1 MNSPKDD
8 QGAIAIRTKGISK
21 SFPGVKALQKLDFEV
36 RRGEVHALCG
46 ENGAGKSTLM
56 KTIVREYIED
66 EGDIFIEGQN
76 VKDLGIRGVQEL
88 GLSLIHQDLNLIPM
102 LSVAQN
108 ICLGREPTKWFGK
121 IDWKAM
127 HDLANQFL
135 AEVTSEIDVAALVEN
150 LSISQQQLV
159 AIARSLLTGASILI
173 LDEPTARL
181 DQKASD
187 EFFAF
192 IERAK
197 EKNLTVIYISHRLE
211 EIYRICD
218 RVTVL
223 RDGRKILTSSTED
236 LPQTELVKHM
246 LGREITQQ
254 VPKESATIGE
264 TSLSVTGL
272 YPKEKGK
279 DIHFDLKSGEILGIV
294 GSIGAGKS
302 EVARAI
308 FGADRRESGD
318 IYISGRKIRMNSPR
332 DAIRHGLALIPEERR
347 DQGLVGNGSV
357 RNNITL
363 AALKKKF
370 CSGPSW
376 INQKKEVLAVKEFIS
391 TLAIATPT
399 TEQEVQFLSGGTQ
412 QKVVVSKWLLSDSNI
427 YIFDEPTK
435 GIDVGGKY
443 DIYKLIVDLA
453 KRGAGIIFISNEL
466 MEVLSLCDRVL
477 VMFNG
482 QVIKE
487 LITKETNREE
497 LLFYVMGGRDYAET
511 ASNSKGHH

>member
-1 MNSPKDD
+1 MNSQKDD
-8 QGAIAIRTKGISK
+8 QGDIVVKVEGVSK
-21 SFPGVKALQKLDFEV
+21 SFPGVKALQSLDFEV
-36 RRGEVHALCG
+36 KRGEVHALCG

-66 EGDIFIEGQN
+66 EGNIFIEGQN
-76 VKDLGIRGVQEL
+76 VKDLAIRGVQEL

-102 LSVAQN
+102 MSVAQN
-108 ICLGREPTKWFGK
+108 ICLGREPKKWFGG
-121 IDWKAM
+121 IHWKGM
-127 HDLANQFL
+127 RSLASEYL
-135 AEVTSEIDVAALVEN
+135 AQVTKEIDVDAHVEN

-159 AIARSLLTGASILI
+159 AIARSLLSSPSILI

-187 EFFAF
+187 EFFTF

-223 RDGRKILTSSTED
+223 RDGRKILTSSIHD

-254 VPKESATIGE
+254 VPKEKAEIGE
-264 TSLSVTGL
+264 SIISVKSL
-272 YPKEKGK
+272 YPKEKGEN
-279 DIHFDLKSGEILGIV
+279 INFDLRSGEILGIV

-308 FGADRRESGD
+308 FGADPMESGE
-318 IYISGRKIRMNSPR
+318 IHVSGKKIKMNSPE

-347 DQGLVGNGSV
+347 DQGLVGTGSV
-357 RNNITL
+357 RSNITL

-376 INQKKEVLAVKEFIS
+376 INQKKEVEAVKEFIA

-443 DIYKLIVDLA
+443 DIYKLIVELA

-466 MEVLSLCDRVL
+466 TEVLSLCDRVL
-477 VMFNG
+477 VMFNS

-487 LITKETNREE
+487 LVTDKTNREE
-497 LLFYVMGGRDYAET
+497 LLFYVMGGRDYAES
-511 ASNSKGHH
+511 ANNPKGHH

>member
-1 MNSPKDD
+1 
-8 QGAIAIRTKGISK
+8 
-21 SFPGVKALQKLDFEV
+21 
-36 RRGEVHALCG
+36 
-46 ENGAGKSTLM
+46 
-56 KTIVREYIED
+56 
-66 EGDIFIEGQN
+66 
-76 VKDLGIRGVQEL
+76 
-88 GLSLIHQDLNLIPM
+88 
-102 LSVAQN
+102 
-108 ICLGREPTKWFGK
+108 
-121 IDWKAM
+121 
-127 HDLANQFL
+127 
-135 AEVTSEIDVAALVEN
+135 LVEN

-159 AIARSLLTGASILI
+159 AIARSLLTSPSILI

-181 DQKASD
+181 DQKTSD
-187 EFFAF
+187 EFFSF

-197 EKNLTVIYISHRLE
+197 KKNLTVVYISHRLE

-223 RDGRKILTSSTED
+223 RDGKKIITSEIED

-254 VPKESATIGE
+254 VPKEAAAIGD
-264 TSLSVTGL
+264 THLSVTKL
-272 YPKEKGK
+272 YPKEKGE

-294 GSIGAGKS
+294 GSLGAGKS

-308 FGADRRESGD
+308 FGADPRESGD
-318 IYISGRKIRMNSPR
+318 IIIGGKKVKINTPQ

-347 DQGLVGNGSV
+347 DQGLVGTGSV
-357 RNNITL
+357 RKNITL

-370 CSGPSW
+370 CTGPSW
-376 INQKKEVLAVKEFIS
+376 INQKKEVEAVKEFIA

-453 KRGAGIIFISNEL
+453 KRGAGVIFISNEL
-466 MEVLSLCDRVL
+466 TEVLSLCDRVL

-482 QVIKE
+482 RIIKE
-487 LITKETNREE
+487 LVTEATNREE
-497 LLFYVMGGRDYAET
+497 VLFYVMGGRDYAET
-511 ASNSKGHH
+511 AINA

>member
-1 MNSPKDD
+1 MSSPKDD
-8 QGAIAIRTKGISK
+8 QGNIVIKTERVSK
-21 SFPGVKALQKLDFEV
+21 SFPGVRALKELDFEV
-36 RRGEVHALCG
+36 TRGEVHALCG

-56 KTIVREYIED
+56 KTIVREYIEE
-66 EGDIFIEGQN
+66 EGNIFIEGQN
-76 VKDLGIRGVQEL
+76 VKDMGIRDVQEL
-88 GLSLIHQDLNLIPM
+88 GLALIHQDLNLIPM
-102 LSVAQN
+102 ISVAQN
-108 ICLGREPTKWFGK
+108 ICLGREPVNWFGK
-121 IDWKAM
+121 INWKAM
-127 HDLANQFL
+127 RKMASQFL
-135 AEVTSEIDVAALVEN
+135 AEVSTEIDVEDLVEN

-159 AIARSLLTGASILI
+159 AIARSLVNSPRILI

-192 IERAK
+192 LERAK
-197 EKNLTVIYISHRLE
+197 EKKLTVVYISHRLE

-218 RVTVL
+218 RITVL
-223 RDGRKILTSSTED
+223 RDGRKITTSNTQD

-254 VPKESATIGE
+254 VPKEKVTIGE
-264 TSLSVTGL
+264 TRMSVRNL
-272 YPKEKGK
+272 FPKERAE
-279 DIHFDLKSGEILGIV
+279 DINFELKSGEILGIV

-308 FGADRRESGD
+308 FGADPRDSGD
-318 IYISGRKIRMNSPR
+318 IYISGKKIRMNTPQ
-332 DAIRHGLALIPEERR
+332 DAIKHGLALIPEERR
-347 DQGLVGNGSV
+347 DQGLVGNESV
-357 RNNITL
+357 RRNITL
-363 AALKKKF
+363 ASLKNKF

-376 INQKKEVLAVKEFIS
+376 INQKKEVESVKELIA
-391 TLAIATPT
+391 TLGIATPT

-453 KRGAGIIFISNEL
+453 RNGAGIIFISNEL
-466 MEVLSLCDRVL
+466 TEVLSLCDRAL
-477 VMFNG
+477 VMFHG
-482 QVIKE
+482 RIIKE
-487 LITKETNREE
+487 LITESTNREE
-497 LLFYVMGGRDYAET
+497 VLFYVMGGRDYAET
-511 ASNSKGHH
+511 ANNVKGYH